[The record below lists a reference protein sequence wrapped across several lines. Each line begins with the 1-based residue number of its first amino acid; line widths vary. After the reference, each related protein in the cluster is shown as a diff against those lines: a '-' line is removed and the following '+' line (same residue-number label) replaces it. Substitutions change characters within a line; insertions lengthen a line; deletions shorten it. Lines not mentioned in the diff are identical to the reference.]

1 MARRNP
7 VARFLG
13 NPDPAYFG
21 DPLAEIG
28 MFRDCKTVAD
38 ARGVLHGEVVA
49 EVNKMLTLVE
59 DADAFDVIELMRTR
73 EFPPVPDPNL
83 EWEGAALNVEIV
95 AAMLLGR
102 RSRKPADTPRMDTR
116 PHEAINELH
125 SRAQRLGRLATY
137 RQQFEARISDDPLA
151 PLAAEYQGAVLH
163 IRNLQY
169 DTIRETHES
178 QLFDNA
184 IVTPLMAE
192 HLGYTYPDVVTVRHS
207 MHKLGGDRMTKLRDD
222 TGAIVMQH
230 HGMPPDQ
237 IPEEAMREFMTGMV
251 SFMFLP
257 ADRAII
263 TAEDIAADSGADV
276 EVVRAVMESYA
287 QTFDD
292 SVPPARRVYDLLTAS
307 NPFQI
312 TPLVSDGAGNY
323 VETANGVGLDSL
335 RRIVETALAGTP
347 QFHRY
352 DKKVRQVVSERL
364 ATTSLEKV
372 LRTPPR
378 LTGFTYYAPNDNE
391 THTLLGPDCANPKTV
406 GKPVEG
412 DSLFIVGD
420 VAICVEVKG
429 KSMASA
435 ARRGDVRRLWSDLKA
450 TIGDGCRQAERL
462 QALIETN
469 AGLWLDDGTWLDLSD
484 IREVRSVV
492 ALLDDIGP
500 LGTSLGDHRETGLLP
515 AERTPWVT
523 SLHDLETIAQV
534 CDRPSEFLLY
544 LRRRTDSDVATYYKA
559 SDELD
564 LFMLFMNADLY
575 VEPDPDKLRAEHPTR
590 RRVTNRDRKDRARS
604 AVPTMVGEQCRP
616 LNAWMAREQTHHRDV
631 PPRPKPTYKALPRI
645 LELIDAI
652 NAHATGVI
660 RFGADILALSSDAQ
674 QNLLNTIDKCVRL
687 TRQDGQPHDGLLA
700 FAGAWGHPTVF
711 IGSRPRDTSLEPVR
725 QHLEAYMHLKRHQL
739 KSDRSYGLL
748 FDEDSNLELAMYLN
762 NPTGDDAEL
771 DAFAEEFGLRPAVDT
786 YPPIPPSARR
796 TTHRLRG
803 KSRRKKSRK

>member
-7 VARFLG
+7 AARFLG
-13 NPDPAYFG
+13 NLDPAHLG
-21 DPLAEIG
+21 DPSTEIG
-28 MFRDCKTVAD
+28 LFRVCRTVAD

-49 EVNKMLTLVE
+49 EVDEMLKLVE
-59 DADAFDVIELMRTR
+59 DADAFDVVELMRMR

-83 EWEGAALNVEIV
+83 QWDGAALNVEIV

-102 RSRKPADTPRMDTR
+102 GARKPTDTPRMDTR
-116 PHEAINELH
+116 PHEAISDLH
-125 SRAQRLGRLATY
+125 SRAQRLGRLSIY
-137 RQQFEARISDDPLA
+137 RQQFEAHISDDPLA

-169 DTIRETHES
+169 DTIREAHER

-184 IVTPLMAE
+184 IVAPLMAE
-192 HLGYTYPDVVTVRHS
+192 HLGYTYPDVIAVRNS
-207 MHKLGGDRMTKLRDD
+207 MGQLGSSRMTRLRDD

-230 HGMPPDQ
+230 HGTPPDQ
-237 IPEEAMREFMTGMV
+237 IPDGVKQEFMAAMV

-263 TAEDIAADSGADV
+263 TAEDIAADTGADV
-276 EVVRAVMESYA
+276 EVVRAVLESYA
-287 QTFDD
+287 QTFDN
-292 SVPPARRVYDLLTAS
+292 SILPARRVYDLLTS
-307 NPFQI
+307 GNPFQI

-323 VETANGVGLDSL
+323 VETATGVGLDSL
-335 RRIVETALAGTP
+335 RRIVETALAGTK

-352 DKKVRQVVSERL
+352 DQKVRQVVSERL
-364 ATTSLEKV
+364 ATSSLERV
-372 LRTPPR
+372 LRTPAR

-391 THTLLGPDCANPKTV
+391 THTLLSRDCASLKSV

-412 DSLFIVGD
+412 DGLFVVGD

-450 TIGDGCRQAERL
+450 TIGDGCKQAARL

-469 AGLWLDDGTWLDLSD
+469 AGLWLEDGSWLDLSE

-500 LGTSLGDHRETGLLP
+500 LGTSLGDHRKTGLLP

-544 LRRRTDSDVATYYKA
+544 LRRRTDSDIATYYKA

-575 VEPDPDKLRAEHPTR
+575 VEPDPDKLREEHPTSG
-590 RRVTNRDRKDRARS
+590 RVANRDRKERVRS
-604 AVPTMVGEQCRP
+604 AIPTRVGEQCLR
-616 LNAWMAREQTHHRDV
+616 LNAWMARDQTYDSADDV
-631 PPRPKPTYKALPRI
+631 HLLKPTYSALPRV
-645 LELIDAI
+645 LQLIDVVD
-652 NAHATGVI
+652 AHSNGMI
-660 RFGADILALSSDAQ
+660 RFGADLLALSGSGQ
-674 QNLLNTIDKCVRL
+674 QRLLNTIDKCIRRARNDGRL
-687 TRQDGQPHDGLLA
+687 HDGMFSLA
-700 FAGAWGHPTVF
+700 GTWGHPTVF
-711 IGSRPRDTSLEPVR
+711 IGSRPRGISLEPAR
-725 QHLEAYMHLKRHQL
+725 QRLQAYIHVKRHQM

-748 FDEDSNLELAMYLN
+748 FNEAGNLELVVYN
-762 NPTGDDAEL
+762 NHPVGEDAEL
-771 DAFAEEFGLRPAVDT
+771 DALVEDLGLRTMAYTSSPDSWST
-786 YPPIPPSARR
+786 RR
-796 TTHRLRG
+796 TTRRRRS
-803 KSRRKKSRK
+803 KKKRRK

>member
-1 MARRNP
+1 MARRNL

-13 NPDPAYFG
+13 NLDPAYFG
-21 DPLAEIG
+21 DPLTEIG
-28 MFRDCKTVAD
+28 LFRDCRTVAD
-38 ARGVLHGEVVA
+38 AREVLRVAVVA
-49 EVNKMLTLVE
+49 EVDEMLKLVE
-59 DADAFDVIELMRTR
+59 DADAFDVIELMRMR

-102 RSRKPADTPRMDTR
+102 GSRKPADTPRVDTR
-116 PHEAINELH
+116 PHEAISELH

-184 IVTPLMAE
+184 IVAPLMAE
-192 HLGYTYPDVVTVRHS
+192 HLGYAYPDVVTVRES
-207 MHKLGGDRMTKLRDD
+207 MRQLGGGRMTRLRDD

-230 HGMPPDQ
+230 HGTPPDQ
-237 IPEEAMREFMTGMV
+237 IPDGAMREFMAGMV

-257 ADRAII
+257 ADRAVI
-263 TAEDIAADSGADV
+263 TAEDIATESGADV
-276 EVVRAVMESYA
+276 EVVRAVMESFA

-292 SVPPARRVYDLLTAS
+292 TVPPARRVYDLLTSS
-307 NPFQI
+307 NPFHL

-323 VETANGVGLDSL
+323 VETTTGVGLDSL
-335 RRIVETALAGTP
+335 RRIVETALAGTK
-347 QFHRY
+347 QFHSY

-364 ATTSLEKV
+364 AISSLEKV

-378 LTGFTYYAPNDNE
+378 LAGFTYYAPSDNE
-391 THTLLGPDCANPKTV
+391 THTLLGHDCASPKTV
-406 GKPVEG
+406 GKQVEG
-412 DSLFIVGD
+412 DGLFIVGD

-429 KSMASA
+429 KSIASA

-450 TIGDGCRQAERL
+450 TIGDGCKQAARL
-462 QALIETN
+462 EALIETN
-469 AGLWLDDGTWLDLSD
+469 AGLWLEDGTWLDLSK

-515 AERTPWVT
+515 VERTPWVA

-559 SDELD
+559 ADELD

-575 VEPDPDKLRAEHPTR
+575 VEPDPDKLRAEHPTTP
-590 RRVTNRDRKDRARS
+590 RVTNRDRKARARG
-604 AVPTMVGEQCRP
+604 AVPTRVGEQCRP
-616 LNAWMAREQTHHRDV
+616 LNAWMARERSHRSPADDV
-631 PPRPKPTYKALPRI
+631 QPLKPTYSALPRI
-645 LELIDAI
+645 LELIDVI
-652 NAHATGVI
+652 DAHGNGMV
-660 RFGADILALSSDAQ
+660 RFGADVLALSGDGQ
-674 QNLLNTIDKCVRL
+674 RRLLSIIDKCVRL
-687 TRQDGQPHDGLLA
+687 ARQDGRPHDGMFSL
-700 FAGAWGHPTVF
+700 AGAWGHPTVF
-711 IGSRPRDTSLEPVR
+711 IGSRPRGTPLEPVR
-725 QHLEAYMHLKRHQL
+725 QHLQAYMHVKRHQM

-748 FDEDSNLELAMYLN
+748 FNEAGNLELAMYYN
-762 NPTGDDAEL
+762 RPVGDDAEL
-771 DAFAEEFGLRPAVDT
+771 DALVKELGFKPVVDT
-786 YPPIPPSARR
+786 SPPVPPSARR
-796 TTHRLRG
+796 TTRRLRG
-803 KSRRKKSRK
+803 KKKGRK